1 MLNMKNMNKTR
12 GFPDGVVVKEKKNMK
27 KLGDSQVGTPANT
40 GAQERGSFHLWVK
53 TIPWRR
59 KWQPASVFLLEN
71 PMDRGTWQAIV
82 DGVAKSWIQLNN

>member
-40 GAQERGSFHLWVK
+40 GAQER
-53 TIPWRR
+53 
-59 KWQPASVFLLEN
+59 
-71 PMDRGTWQAIV
+71 
-82 DGVAKSWIQLNN
+82 